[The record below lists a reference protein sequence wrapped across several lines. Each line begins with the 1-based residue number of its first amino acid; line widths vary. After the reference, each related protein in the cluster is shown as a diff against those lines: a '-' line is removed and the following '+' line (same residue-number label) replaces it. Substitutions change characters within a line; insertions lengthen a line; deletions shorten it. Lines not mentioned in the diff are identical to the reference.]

1 MSWDVTE
8 KLKAQKARFQRSG
21 FFIATCAARGWV
33 NPVFTVSKEFA
44 ASDLPFS
51 LFFGKGKQ
59 KRASLP
65 SYGIKI
71 G

>member
-21 FFIATCAARGWV
+21 LFHRHLRARGWV
-33 NPVFTVSKEFA
+33 TPAFTVSKEFA

-59 KRASLP
+59 KRASMP